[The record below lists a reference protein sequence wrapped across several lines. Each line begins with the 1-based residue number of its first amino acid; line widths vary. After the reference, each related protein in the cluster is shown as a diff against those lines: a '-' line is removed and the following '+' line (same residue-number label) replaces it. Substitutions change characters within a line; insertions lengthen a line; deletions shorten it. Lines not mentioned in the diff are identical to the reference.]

1 MSETSQEVR
10 RACFI
15 GAGTMGC
22 FNALMA
28 GSSGVTCTVY
38 DESSVALNTFED
50 RLRATGDYL
59 CHQGFFSA
67 SDVSSALSMIKVNPT
82 FEGAVAGADLISE
95 SVPEQL
101 ELKKNVLGFL
111 DDVCEPHSIITT
123 NTSALLPSE
132 LESVFVHGNRFAALH
147 SHLGSRVFDIVG
159 ATRTDP
165 TVMLTLEKYVRA
177 LGGFPLRLK
186 RERRGYVINAILGP
200 LLRMSLLLVAKGRAS
215 VQQVD
220 RAWMESQKAPVGPFG
235 LMDVF
240 GINVIY
246 DSWTRPRPGDEEH
259 QADILFFLTPYID
272 THSLGVK
279 TGQGFYSY
287 PNPEYADQKN
297 SMDDAP
303 HHSIKEFLLAA
314 YLSGAVTL
322 SESGIAEPAMIDEA
336 WRLSFS
342 VSQGPLAQAQEVG
355 GNELKRLSD
364 NAHAEGLLS

>member
-67 SDVSSALSMIKVNPT
+67 SDVSSALSMIKVIPT

-132 LESVFVHGNRFAALH
+132 LESAFVHGNRFAALH

-159 ATRTDP
+159 ATRTEP
-165 TVMLTLEKYVRA
+165 AVMLTLEQYVRT

-259 QADILFFLTPYID
+259 QADILFFLRPYMD

-279 TGQGFYSY
+279 TGLGFYSY
-287 PNPEYADQKN
+287 PNPAYADLKK
-297 SMDDAP
+297 SMDDTL

-322 SESGIAEPAMIDEA
+322 SESGIAEPATIDEA
-336 WRLSFS
+336 WRLSFA

-355 GNELKRLSD
+355 SDELKRLCD
-364 NAHAEGLLS
+364 KAQAEGLLS

>member
-1 MSETSQEVR
+1 MSEPSQEVR

-50 RLRATGDYL
+50 RLRGTGDAL
-59 CHQGFFSA
+59 CAQGFFSA
-67 SDVSSALSMIKVNPT
+67 SDVSSALSMIKVIPT

-165 TVMLTLEKYVRA
+165 AVMLTLEKYARA

-287 PNPEYADQKN
+287 PNPAYTDLKN
-297 SMDDAP
+297 SMDDTP

-314 YLSGAVTL
+314 YLSGAMTL

-342 VSQGPLAQAQEVG
+342 GSQGPLAQAQEVG
-355 GNELKRLSD
+355 SNELRRLLD
-364 NAHAEGLLS
+364 KTHAEGLLS

>member
-1 MSETSQEVR
+1 MSKTYQEVR
-10 RACFI
+10 QACFI

-28 GSSGVTCTVY
+28 GASGVTCTVY

-67 SDVSSALSMIKVNPT
+67 SDLSSALSLIKAIPT
-82 FEGAVAGADLISE
+82 LEGAVAGADLISE

-111 DDVCEPHSIITT
+111 DGVCNPRTIITT

-132 LESVFVHGNRFAALH
+132 LESAFLHGNRFAALH
-147 SHLGSRVFDIVG
+147 SHLGTRVFDIVG

-165 TVMLTLEKYVRA
+165 GVILALEQYVRT
-177 LGGFPLRLK
+177 LGGFPLRLN

-200 LLRMSLLLVAKGRAS
+200 LLRMSLLLVARGRAS
-215 VQQVD
+215 FQQVD
-220 RAWMESQKAPVGPFG
+220 RAWMEIQKARVGPFG
-235 LMDVF
+235 LMDLF

-259 QADILFFLTPYID
+259 QADILFLLTPYIE

-287 PNPEYADQKN
+287 PSPSYADVKN
-297 SMDDAP
+297 DMHDTP

-336 WRLSFS
+336 WRLSFA

-355 GNELKRLSD
+355 GNELKRLCD
-364 NAHAEGLLS
+364 KAQAEGLLA